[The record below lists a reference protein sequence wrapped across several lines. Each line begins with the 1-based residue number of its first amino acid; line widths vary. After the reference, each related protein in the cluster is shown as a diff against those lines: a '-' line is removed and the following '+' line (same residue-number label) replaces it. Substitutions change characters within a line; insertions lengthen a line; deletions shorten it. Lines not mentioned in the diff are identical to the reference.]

1 MAQASLV
8 NLDTAGGGLIIGGG
22 QNTVNADGKI
32 VSVKG
37 DSVFSHPPCPD
48 KPAHCA
54 ATMIT
59 ASSSVNIGGKG
70 IVRSGDL
77 ASCLHSST
85 GSSTVNVGL

>member
-8 NLDTAGGGLIIGGG
+8 NLDTAGGGLIVGGG
-22 QNTVNADGKI
+22 QTSVNADGKR

-37 DSVFSHPPCPD
+37 DLVASHSPCPD
-48 KPAHCA
+48 PPSHCA
-54 ATMIT
+54 ATMST
-59 ASSSVNIGGKG
+59 SSSSVNIGGKG

-77 ASCLHSST
+77 ATCLHSST